1 MVKNKGKID
10 FIIAIAVTAFILI
23 SVVSTALGLTL
34 SNKTQ
39 NSKLGLPDIKNRVLD
54 FTGVDTDDKYLKH
67 HMFGS
72 YEFFYNE

>member
-54 FTGVDTDDKYLKH
+54 FTGVYRRQISQTSHVRPVRVFL
-67 HMFGS
+67 
-72 YEFFYNE
+72 